1 MPLATLTVSFPFSQ
15 LFARKELFF
24 ERMNERDRKQI
35 VAEVYVMD
43 LCTQSASSPFLRN
56 ILKNLKHDHIVRY
69 HDRYVDRDAG
79 ILYIL
84 MEYCGGGDLLTIIK
98 QALNADCLIPEDT
111 IWDYF
116 MQILLALNHCHHP
129 YGSGRTRSLDD
140 NIKEKRSQ
148 VLHRDLKPDNG
159 KPDPSLLEVLSSSIS

>member
-1 MPLATLTVSFPFSQ
+1 
-15 LFARKELFF
+15 
-24 ERMNERDRKQI
+24 
-35 VAEVYVMD
+35 
-43 LCTQSASSPFLRN
+43 
-56 ILKNLKHDHIVRY
+56 
-69 HDRYVDRDAG
+69 VDRDAG

-140 NIKEKRSQ
+140 DIKEKRPQ

-159 KPDPSLLEVLSSSIS
+159 KADPSPYLECSFIYS